1 MFKRKNKTKQEILR
15 IKGEQQ
21 ENQPP
26 EVAAS
31 NGDVVDGF
39 DTQGF
44 VDLTSEEHQ
53 PKLLGPQQ
61 NCKYVGTFPVS
72 LGSSSDGETTLITHK
87 ERTKFVKKKLRE
99 YRYAEKGVKVSLLIS
114 KDGIKVITPDA
125 QRVRMAH
132 ALQRISFA
140 TCDPEFRLFAYM
152 SHNPSP
158 LGTAIHCH
166 VFMTRDTRQVQSLT
180 AMVGKAFQVAFAES
194 KFPQGAELKMDPI
207 QRTSLEDRV
216 VQGRRWARLEAEQ
229 GHEHSQHAIMA
240 RIKKEQEKEK
250 NKSPNRS
257 REEVIPKES
266 SVITSSKTQE
276 APLGRQRSFG
286 KARTPPQARRPD
298 VLQQKNNV
306 SAEATRQKTKLS
318 DNVVADGAFDSS
330 TVADALAHGKAIGN
344 ITEGQAV
351 AEKKLNHG
359 TNELHAQR
367 DVPCPFSSVSS
378 SEQDCPQTEPLPPTP
393 PPKRNTRSEAAS
405 STENLMMSP
414 LAKSASDPNL
424 LNSHSDRKHVR
435 VSRHNSHE
443 DENWYLPGIPREF
456 VTEMLQQA
464 EEGSFFV
471 RDSHSKPGCFALTMR
486 VPREANPSGFANFL
500 IVKVKDGVMIQ
511 VSPLAM
517 IFCFPVFFCGQEEP
531 FECALQANEI

>member
-1 MFKRKNKTKQEILR
+1 
-15 IKGEQQ
+15 
-21 ENQPP
+21 
-26 EVAAS
+26 
-31 NGDVVDGF
+31 
-39 DTQGF
+39 
-44 VDLTSEEHQ
+44 
-53 PKLLGPQQ
+53 
-61 NCKYVGTFPVS
+61 
-72 LGSSSDGETTLITHK
+72 
-87 ERTKFVKKKLRE
+87 
-99 YRYAEKGVKVSLLIS
+99 
-114 KDGIKVITPDA
+114 
-125 QRVRMAH
+125 
-132 ALQRISFA
+132 
-140 TCDPEFRLFAYM
+140 
-152 SHNPSP
+152 
-158 LGTAIHCH
+158 
-166 VFMTRDTRQVQSLT
+166 
-180 AMVGKAFQVAFAES
+180 
-194 KFPQGAELKMDPI
+194 
-207 QRTSLEDRV
+207 
-216 VQGRRWARLEAEQ
+216 
-229 GHEHSQHAIMA
+229 MA

-318 DNVVADGAFDSS
+318 DNVVADGAFDGS

-344 ITEGQAV
+344 VTEGQAV
-351 AEKKLNHG
+351 AEKKLNHE

-367 DVPCPFSSVSS
+367 DVPRPFSSVSS

-443 DENWYLPGIPREF
+443 DENWYLPGIPRLVRHF
-456 VTEMLQQA
+456 V
-464 EEGSFFV
+464 V
-471 RDSHSKPGCFALTMR
+471 
-486 VPREANPSGFANFL
+486 
-500 IVKVKDGVMIQ
+500 
-511 VSPLAM
+511 
-517 IFCFPVFFCGQEEP
+517 
-531 FECALQANEI
+531 

>member
-1 MFKRKNKTKQEILR
+1 
-15 IKGEQQ
+15 
-21 ENQPP
+21 
-26 EVAAS
+26 
-31 NGDVVDGF
+31 
-39 DTQGF
+39 
-44 VDLTSEEHQ
+44 
-53 PKLLGPQQ
+53 
-61 NCKYVGTFPVS
+61 
-72 LGSSSDGETTLITHK
+72 
-87 ERTKFVKKKLRE
+87 
-99 YRYAEKGVKVSLLIS
+99 
-114 KDGIKVITPDA
+114 
-125 QRVRMAH
+125 
-132 ALQRISFA
+132 
-140 TCDPEFRLFAYM
+140 
-152 SHNPSP
+152 
-158 LGTAIHCH
+158 
-166 VFMTRDTRQVQSLT
+166 
-180 AMVGKAFQVAFAES
+180 
-194 KFPQGAELKMDPI
+194 
-207 QRTSLEDRV
+207 
-216 VQGRRWARLEAEQ
+216 
-229 GHEHSQHAIMA
+229 MA

-276 APLGRQRSFG
+276 TPLGRQRSFG

-344 ITEGQAV
+344 VTEGQAV

-393 PPKRNTRSEAAS
+393 PPKRNTRLEAAS
-405 STENLMMSP
+405 SPESLMMSP

-443 DENWYLPGIPREF
+443 DENWYLPGIPRLVRHF
-456 VTEMLQQA
+456 V
-464 EEGSFFV
+464 V
-471 RDSHSKPGCFALTMR
+471 
-486 VPREANPSGFANFL
+486 
-500 IVKVKDGVMIQ
+500 
-511 VSPLAM
+511 
-517 IFCFPVFFCGQEEP
+517 
-531 FECALQANEI
+531 